1 MRFGQASFGSASRP
15 LPSEPPKAVNTRLLN
30 TTPASVLNARHTS
43 DVVHPSRKPLI
54 DSTGTPNA
62 VAQNQTSD
70 RVQSNRGHPLQAPT
84 HHWPTPES
92 GPSKAPTR
100 MPIRSSV
107 SRNSETPSQS
117 ETGRARMYTPTPGPS
132 TRIIR
137 PSAKPALDARPSYKG
152 GSKTSGPTESKK
164 PVASSELGT
173 PRLHLNNKNLPP
185 AGVQVPGPPLSSRA
199 AGKQPARSVSSPVD
213 TSSPSVSRA
222 QTTVQDQR
230 YKKCSRN
237 HPGEC
242 WPLCSMCNEHHIGL
256 CRGLVCC
263 KKCLKE
269 HSGEWCGPL
278 CSKCNERH
286 IGSCRYKCIIC
297 TRWHVG
303 ICREVS
309 NAPAKN
315 LPLPQDVAK
324 QDQAPKGAEQRG
336 ATTPKTAQRN
346 FATTTSMPQ
355 TTIEPTPGKAVEPE
369 LTSCKHRR
377 KDQECVTCNCGCGK
391 CHRPGK
397 KCRKQTDESRK
408 KVGEKRKADDTDEVD
423 VADDASV
430 KVEPSTSPSKPIPRP
445 KKKRKKEAKVKIKVR
460 DSTGSWYNPIALDE

>member
-1 MRFGQASFGSASRP
+1 MTAQRNQYILHGLLSSRMRLTRT
-15 LPSEPPKAVNTRLLN
+15 EVN
-30 TTPASVLNARHTS
+30 
-43 DVVHPSRKPLI
+43 PSRKPLI
-54 DSTGTPNA
+54 DTTGTPNA
-62 VAQNQTSD
+62 VAQNQTLD
-70 RVQSNRGHPLQAPT
+70 RVQPDRGRPLQAPK

-92 GPSKAPTR
+92 GPSRAPTR

-117 ETGRARMYTPTPGPS
+117 GAERARMYTPTPGPS
-132 TRIIR
+132 SRIIR
-137 PSAKPALDARPSYKG
+137 PSAKPTLDARPSCRG

-185 AGVQVPGPPLSSRA
+185 AKVQVPGPPLSSRA
-199 AGKQPARSVSSPVD
+199 AGKQPARSASSPVD

-230 YKKCSRN
+230 CKKCPRN

-263 KKCLKE
+263 KKCLRE

-303 ICREVS
+303 ICREVP

-315 LPLPQDVAK
+315 LTLPKDAAK
-324 QDQAPKGAEQRG
+324 QDQAPKGAEQNG
-336 ATTPKTAQRN
+336 ATTPRTAQKIV
-346 FATTTSMPQ
+346 ATSSSMPQ
-355 TTIEPTPGKAVEPE
+355 TTFKPASVETTVPE
-369 LTSCKHRR
+369 VTSCKHRR
-377 KDQECVTCNCGCGK
+377 KDQECKWCS
-391 CHRPGK
+391 
-397 KCRKQTDESRK
+397 CRWT
-408 KVGEKRKADDTDEVD
+408 KV
-423 VADDASV
+423 
-430 KVEPSTSPSKPIPRP
+430 
-445 KKKRKKEAKVKIKVR
+445 
-460 DSTGSWYNPIALDE
+460 